1 MSDRDRFEFRGPVR
15 TVDIEVDGR
24 SSRHEFRPDGA
35 LVRQWHQN
43 GNGSDSTVI
52 YTYDA
57 ADHLESVRFESS
69 SGPTSL
75 RRYEYDEAGRLARLL
90 LRDPDGGERVLE
102 SCDYDAQGRKTK
114 IFFAHESV
122 GYGVEGSKEFY
133 SAPNATTIITVY
145 NGADRPAE
153 LLFRDAAGALLSR
166 VDFRYD
172 EFGHLIQESQTIS
185 ESPLPPNVLEQL
197 NPAQREAVR
206 ELLGNEAVQSIH
218 RYYSFGRRIETVFS
232 PFGQLSTRR
241 VSMGYNEYGD
251 LSQEITE
258 REQRD
263 FGFKEEGGPLES
275 GPIQRSRS
283 ELRFRYEYDAR
294 GNWTSKIIESSHGES
309 QDCLVA
315 STERRT
321 LTYFDLI

>member
-1 MSDRDRFEFRGPVR
+1 MSDRDGWDLRGPVR
-15 TVDIEVDGR
+15 SVDIELGGR
-24 SSRHEFRPDGA
+24 GSRHEFRPDGA

-43 GNGSDSTVI
+43 GDGSESTLI

-57 ADHLESVRFESS
+57 ADRLESVRFENS

-75 RRYEYDEAGRLARLL
+75 RRYEYDEAGRIVRLL
-90 LRDPDGGERVLE
+90 LRDHEGTERVLE
-102 SCDYDAQGRKTK
+102 GYAYDAQGRKTK
-114 IFFAHESV
+114 TYFAHETV
-122 GYGVEGSKEFY
+122 GYGVDGSKTFY

-145 NGADRPAE
+145 NGAHRPTE

-172 EFGHLIQESQTIS
+172 EFGNLIEESQTLS
-185 ESPLPPNVLEQL
+185 ESPLPPNFLEQL

-206 ELLGNEAVQSIH
+206 ELLVNEAPQIIH
-218 RYYSFGRRIETVFS
+218 RYDAFGRRIETVS
-232 PFGQLSTRR
+232 QFGQLSTDR
-241 VSMGYNEYGD
+241 VSTGYNEYGD

-258 REQRD
+258 REQRE

-294 GNWTSKIIESSHGES
+294 GNWTSKVIESRYGES
-309 QDCLVA
+309 QDFLVA

-321 LTYFDLI
+321 LIYFDFI